1 MNTLDYIL
9 IAALLFN
16 LMLTWIYTKISD
28 EQEINLLN
36 NWENETKRTNEWI
49 AMYDGLQN
57 DFNQLS
63 KQYQATKAEL
73 EQYKN
78 HESETAK
85 VIKPIGKKVTVSTDG
100 AGMGAKASFEVF
112 GLNTELVNDPHNVRY
127 TFWYKGNRYLG
138 YEVVDSK
145 ILAYPLSKPVI
156 TEAGKNVETF
166 LEF

>member
-1 MNTLDYIL
+1 MIVFLSIL
-9 IAALLFN
+9 VVLFAGGMVWYKG
-16 LMLTWIYTKISD
+16 LYRSEVFVTKSLSKD
-28 EQEINLLN
+28 NNLLRN
-36 NWENETKRTNEWI
+36 MVSLNEYDI
-49 AMYDGLQN
+49 ATLKKELAD
-57 DFNQLS
+57 
-63 KQYQATKAEL
+63 TKAEL